1 MAGSREVAG
10 GFGWGDPG
18 GAGVRGVDRQD
29 FDGAGAE
36 KFPLQSPGGHGIII
50 CTGSARCAL
59 WGIRRTACRCD
70 GMVDVTDSKSVG
82 GDTVW
87 VRVPPPAPAP
97 PRATLPGAGFVF
109 MMESPPAPF
118 WGAGGLSWAPAHCAA
133 EGIFWCRSMIGTRG
147 YPASRSCFY
156 FFPLAVPRLRT
167 AILPAYPAPVSRAR
181 RQLPSVFPRGAQS
194 AHWAIRANSASFR
207 TLVATRVSSGWW
219 R

>member
-50 CTGSARCAL
+50 CMGSARCAL

-109 MMESPPAPF
+109 MMGKPARALLGRGRALLGSGALCGGEELLVQKHDRDAGLPRVPIMLLFLSLSCPPAPNCDP
-118 WGAGGLSWAPAHCAA
+118 AGVPRAGLSRQKAA
-133 EGIFWCRSMIGTRG
+133 
-147 YPASRSCFY
+147 
-156 FFPLAVPRLRT
+156 
-167 AILPAYPAPVSRAR
+167 
-181 RQLPSVFPRGAQS
+181 
-194 AHWAIRANSASFR
+194 AIRFPAR
-207 TLVATRVSSGWW
+207 SSVRALGHQGQ
-219 R
+219 

>member
-1 MAGSREVAG
+1 MYRCNN
-10 GFGWGDPG
+10 
-18 GAGVRGVDRQD
+18 GVFYSLFPPFTRGNRC
-29 FDGAGAE
+29 
-36 KFPLQSPGGHGIII
+36 SPGKSMGFLRQNSKLDLNFRPVSDII
-50 CTGSARCAL
+50 GNVK
-59 WGIRRTACRCD
+59 CRCD

-109 MMESPPAPF
+109 MMGKPARTLL
-118 WGAGGLSWAPAHCAA
+118 GRGRALLAPAHCAA

-167 AILPAYPAPVSRAR
+167 AILPAHSRAGLSR
-181 RQLPSVFPRGAQS
+181 RRPS
-194 AHWAIRANSASFR
+194 AIRALRPALSPR
-207 TLVATRVSSGWW
+207 TGPPGPAALPSGRWWPPGSPPADGGNAATR
-219 R
+219 